1 MSELN
6 HDIDRDNL
14 NTEYRETAQD
24 MARLLFPNGRKRY
37 IEELDEKINLMGCIA
52 PGTKL
57 DVPHRVFWSNPHNP
71 ANYNPSDHP

>member
-14 NTEYRETAQD
+14 NKAFAETQTE

-37 IEELDEKINLMGCIA
+37 VEELDEKIRLVGCID

-57 DVPHRVFWSNPHNP
+57 DVPHRVFWSNPHDP
-71 ANYNPSDHP
+71 ADFNQGDRQ